1 MLWGGEL
8 LLRDGD
14 PVGQVT
20 SAAPSA
26 TLGASVGLTWV
37 WQRDGGPVPRDV
49 LSAGGYEVDVAG
61 SRHPVRLSARS
72 PHDPENSHL
81 HH

>member
-1 MLWGGEL
+1 VLWGGEL

-26 TLGASVGLTWV
+26 TLGATVGLTWV

-49 LSAGGYEVDVAG
+49 LSAAGYEVDVAG
-61 SRHPVRLSARS
+61 ARHRVRLSARS